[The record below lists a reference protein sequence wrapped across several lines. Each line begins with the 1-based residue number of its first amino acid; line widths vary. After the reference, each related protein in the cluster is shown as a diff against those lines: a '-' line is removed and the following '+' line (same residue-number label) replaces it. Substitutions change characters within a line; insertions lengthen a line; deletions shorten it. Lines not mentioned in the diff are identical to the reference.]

1 MREED
6 IDKIIAR
13 NISSYLAESGK
24 DQQDF
29 ADYMNVSQATISYW
43 CKGNKLPRMNKID
56 QICSYFN
63 ISRSDLFNDRRAV
76 NICSD
81 SAGAYDPVMKE
92 LADYLNTDKTAQDIL
107 NESRKLSKEDKSLI
121 YKLMVSMNSGRHRKE
136 KR

>member
-13 NISSYLAESGK
+13 NISSYLAESGR

-63 ISRSDLFNDRRAV
+63 ISRSDLFNDRRSSTCRDDA
-76 NICSD
+76 CAAD
-81 SAGAYDPVMKE
+81 SGLTE
-92 LADYLNTDKTAQDIL
+92 LASYLNSDKTARDIL
-107 NESRKLSKEDKSLI
+107 NESRKLSKEDKMLV
-121 YKLMVSMNSGRHRKE
+121 YRLMVSINGGSKHDK
-136 KR
+136 